1 MFEDL
6 ANDPD
11 WYEESV
17 LFGMLSKRI
26 PAAEFMDLLTADPQW
41 THVAGKKHT
50 EKVIEL
56 FDKVYGYTKGLSRLE
71 EQNKRYQKRL

>member
-6 ANDPD
+6 NNDPD

-17 LFGMLSKRI
+17 LFNMLSKRI
-26 PAAEFMDLLTADPQW
+26 PASEFMDILTADSGW
-41 THVAGKKHT
+41 THIAGKKHT
-50 EKVIEL
+50 EKVLEL

-71 EQNKRYQKRL
+71 E